1 MMPMILEASRRY
13 CNYLKILKNRLRFQ
27 LSTSFKRG
35 EVMKSKYIIPLA
47 AVGLLTIQAALAQPP
62 AGYNTPIPPEI
73 MTPDK
78 VETEYIGTL
87 EFNDGRPTKETADKI
102 YDHLLYLRAI
112 EVFLNWMPAASLE
125 AMRRGMVESNI
136 TEAHQVG
143 ITDELMDSN
152 PLFLTG
158 NTDTVY
164 ASAILDLERDG
175 PTVVVIPPNCGPG
188 TVNDAFFRFVVDMGA
203 PGPDRG
209 QGGKY
214 LILPPDYEGLPISFT
229 DTNSIV
235 SVTAGGKTEPHY
247 VVQSPSYINWLIL
260 RGFLVD
266 GKPDASVKMFKEGLE
281 IYPLKDAANP
291 PEMEFFNISK
301 AVLNTIHANNEE
313 FYNELNHIIQKEPI
327 GFIDPELRGL
337 AAAIGI
343 EKGKSFEPDAHGKAI
358 LKDAV
363 AVGNATAR
371 AITLDL
377 RDPDAFLY
385 EGSQWKIAFLGG
397 DYRWLRNGGI
407 GGRYLDA
414 RTLFFYFATV
424 NTPAMAAKMVG
435 SGSQYAWVERDN
447 MGNYLEGEKNYKLN
461 IPSDVPA
468 KDFWS
473 VVVYDPQTRS
483 QLQTGQPFPSLNNK
497 KSNFLENDDGSVDL
511 FFGPSAPEGKESNW
525 IQTVPGKGW
534 FLILRLYSPLEP
546 WFDKTWR
553 PGDIELME

>member
-1 MMPMILEASRRY
+1 MMPMIIEVSRRL
-13 CNYLKILKNRLRFQ
+13 CNYFKILKNRLRFR

-47 AVGLLTIQAALAQPP
+47 AVGLLTIQSALAQPP

-125 AMRRGMVESNI
+125 AIRIGMVESNI

-188 TVNDAFFRFVVDMGA
+188 TVNDAFFRFVVDMGT

-214 LILPPDYEGLPISFT
+214 LILPPDYEGLAINFP

-235 SVTAGGKTEPHY
+235 SVTAGGKTEPYY

-281 IYPLKDAANP
+281 IYPLKDAAKP
-291 PEMEFFNISK
+291 PKMEFFNISM

-313 FYNELNHIIQKEPI
+313 FYNELNHVIQKEPI

-343 EKGKSFEPDAHGKAI
+343 EKGKSFEPDSHGKAI

-435 SGSQYAWVERDN
+435 SGSQYAWVERDIK
-447 MGNYLEGEKNYKLN
+447 GNYLEGEKNYKLN
-461 IPSDVPA
+461 IPADAPA